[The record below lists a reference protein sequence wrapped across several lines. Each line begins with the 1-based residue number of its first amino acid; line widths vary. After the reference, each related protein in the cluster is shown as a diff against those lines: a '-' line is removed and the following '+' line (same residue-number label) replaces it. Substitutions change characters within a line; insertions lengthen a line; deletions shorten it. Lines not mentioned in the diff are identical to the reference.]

1 MIYQM
6 MRMSNLRTRDISS
19 SCGVLRCMLLLED
32 INYFKTM
39 KIVQAYESWKL
50 GNSWFLGLTPDR
62 LESLYPASN
71 FD

>member
-1 MIYQM
+1 MA
-6 MRMSNLRTRDISS
+6 
-19 SCGVLRCMLLLED
+19 SCYIGELLLYVKMLYDKLLYGKMLLRRVV
-32 INYFKTM
+32 M

-50 GNSWFLGLTPDR
+50 GNSWFLGITPDR